1 MSKLMPPS
9 AAKDGGRLGEAK
21 TKPLNSEPRFQ
32 NTMGGCY

>member
-1 MSKLMPPS
+1 MSKLMPPT
-9 AAKDGGRLGEAK
+9 AAQDGGRLGEAK